1 MANDTKLVAHVL
13 QLLIEQTPSLF
24 DPAAKATARQFKDVI
39 APTSMEFAKLPR
51 SLRTP
56 PTNPAVEVMS
66 SAPLPSDSKDLNL
79 LTKIFKPPATK
90 KRRYSKKKVAAN
102 QDQIE
107 QTEPQKSPER
117 NETEQTETPDKF
129 QAQAVRTTTS
139 ASTQNEV
146 VEDIPKKAPAGVNGI
161 CDFGEEGDSSDTS
174 EPAPSKENG
183 KTDMLIA
190 IKGNKSDRQVAQVER
205 ACKSIV
211 SHLYDA
217 EMDLERARRATK
229 NLRTL
234 CKDIETYFTD
244 MKLQIPEG
252 NISDEEVVNEEQDED
267 QLLILLTQI
276 KHYVMHVKAYTQCL
290 QDAYERST
298 DETSARGAMEAFMA
312 EMAGRLN
319 AVASISNVDK

>member
-1 MANDTKLVAHVL
+1 M
-13 QLLIEQTPSLF
+13 TPSLLRTCF
-24 DPAAKATARQFKDVI
+24 NFSLSKHPHYLMYYLQPVPFFVVHNNNNNLFFNQPAAKATARQFKDVI

-174 EPAPSKENG
+174 EPAPSKENVSSRFFFL
-183 KTDMLIA
+183 K
-190 IKGNKSDRQVAQVER
+190 KGNK
-205 ACKSIV
+205 
-211 SHLYDA
+211 
-217 EMDLERARRATK
+217 
-229 NLRTL
+229 
-234 CKDIETYFTD
+234 
-244 MKLQIPEG
+244 
-252 NISDEEVVNEEQDED
+252 
-267 QLLILLTQI
+267 IL
-276 KHYVMHVKAYTQCL
+276 
-290 QDAYERST
+290 S
-298 DETSARGAMEAFMA
+298 
-312 EMAGRLN
+312 
-319 AVASISNVDK
+319 